1 MIDCVAPKLAKK
13 MARTTKRTRATEAQR
28 TEGEAAIAKLE
39 MAIKYL
45 VTEYTVEFLADKV
58 RQDEYYVP
66 PYQRELV
73 WPDDKQSR
81 FIESLLMGLPI
92 PFLFLWQADD
102 GRLEIV
108 DGSQRLRTM
117 VRFLDGDLK
126 LQKLQ
131 QLPELNGFYV
141 DDLERS
147 RQRKI
152 SARSIRGIVLDNLVD
167 EATRTEM
174 FNRINTGGTHLNE
187 AEIRRGSLPG
197 PFMEL
202 VVQCSTDERFVAAT
216 PIGAKQVSEREREE
230 LVVRFFTYLEK
241 FMLADG
247 TMDLPG
253 WRDRPRDYIWGF
265 VREANERA
273 TNDPLY
279 LRRLRAEFDAMLAE
293 VERLFP
299 NGFRKTAT
307 GKQIPRVRFEAIAVG
322 TALALRDFGPLSAT
336 RDDVAAWADDADFAA
351 VTTSDAANVKSK
363 LLARVRFVYERLA
376 N

>member
-1 MIDCVAPKLAKK
+1 MVPIEVMMVDS
-13 MARTTKRTRATEAQR
+13 MARASRRIAPTEMQR
-28 TEGEAAIAKLE
+28 LAGEAAIAKLE

-45 VTEYTVEFLADKV
+45 VTEYTVEFLAEKV

-81 FIESLLMGLPI
+81 FVESLLMGLPI
-92 PFLFLWQADD
+92 PFLFLWQAND

-117 VRFLDGDLK
+117 VRFLDGDLQ

-131 QLPELNGFYV
+131 QLPELNGFRFT
-141 DDLERS
+141 DLDRS
-147 RQRKI
+147 RQRKLY
-152 SARSIRGIVLDNLVD
+152 SRSIRGIVLDNLVN
-167 EATRTEM
+167 EAARTEM

-202 VVQCSTDERFVAAT
+202 VVSCSTDQRFVAMT
-216 PIGAKQVSEREREE
+216 PVSTNLVNEREREE

-241 FMLADG
+241 LTRDNGGF
-247 TMDLPG
+247 DLPG
-253 WRDRPRDYIWGF
+253 WKDRPREYIWAF
-265 VREANERA
+265 VDEANGLARD
-273 TNDPLY
+273 DPGY
-279 LRRLRAEFDAMLAE
+279 LARLRQDFDSMLGE

-299 NGFRKTAT
+299 FGFRKTAT

-322 TALALRDFGPLSAT
+322 TALALRDRGQLTTMPV
-336 RDDVAAWADDADFAA
+336 DVAGWVDGHEFGD

-363 LLARVRFVYERLA
+363 LLSRISFVYERLM
-376 N
+376 

>member
-1 MIDCVAPKLAKK
+1 

-28 TEGEAAIAKLE
+28 TVGEAAIAKLE

-58 RQDEYYVP
+58 RQEEYYVP

-141 DDLERS
+141 HDLERS

-174 FNRINTGGTHLNE
+174 FNRINTGGTRLNE

-202 VVQCSTDERFVAAT
+202 VVQCSTDQRFVAAT

-241 FMLADG
+241 FTVADG
-247 TMDLPG
+247 AMDLPG
-253 WRDRPRDYIWGF
+253 WRDRPRDYIWDF

-279 LRRLRAEFDAMLAE
+279 LPRLRAEFDAMLAE

-336 RDDVAAWADDADFAA
+336 RDDVAAWADDADFAE

-376 N
+376 P

>member
-1 MIDCVAPKLAKK
+1 
-13 MARTTKRTRATEAQR
+13 MARTTKRTIATDAQR
-28 TEGEAAIAKLE
+28 AAGEAAISRLE

-45 VTEYTVEFLADKV
+45 VTEYTVEFLAEKV

-92 PFLFLWQADD
+92 PFLFLWQAND

-108 DGSQRLRTM
+108 DGSQRLRTI
-117 VRFLDGDLK
+117 VRFLDGELK
-126 LQKLQ
+126 LQKLV

-141 DDLERS
+141 GDLERS

-202 VVQCSTDERFVAAT
+202 VVECSTDARFVAAT
-216 PIGAKQVSEREREE
+216 PIAAKQVSEREREE

-241 FMLADG
+241 FTLENG
-247 TMDLPG
+247 VMDLPG
-253 WRDRPRDYIWGF
+253 WRDRPRDYIWAF

-273 TNDPLY
+273 VNDPGY
-279 LRRLRAEFDAMLAE
+279 LPRLRAEFDAMLAE
-293 VERLFP
+293 VDRLFP
-299 NGFRKTAT
+299 HGFRKSAA

-322 TALALRDFGPLSAT
+322 TALALRRLGHLAVGPA
-336 RDDVAAWADDADFAA
+336 DVAGWADGADFAA

-376 N
+376 P

>member
-1 MIDCVAPKLAKK
+1 
-13 MARTTKRTRATEAQR
+13 MARTMKIKRPTQEEREA
-28 TEGEAAIAKLE
+28 GENAIAEME

-58 RQDEYYVP
+58 RQEEYYVP

-73 WPDDKQSR
+73 WPEDKQSR

-92 PFLFLWQADD
+92 PFLFLWQAYD

-126 LQKLQ
+126 LQKLL
-131 QLPELNGFYV
+131 QLPKLNGFYF
-141 DDLERS
+141 DDLDRS

-152 SARSIRGIVLDNLVD
+152 LARSIRGIVLDNLVD

-197 PFMEL
+197 AFMEL
-202 VVQCSTDERFVAAT
+202 VVQCSIDERFVAAT

-241 FMLADG
+241 FMRAG
-247 TMDLPG
+247 GEWDLPG
-253 WRDRPRDYIWGF
+253 WQDRPRDYIWKF
-265 VREANERA
+265 VVEANRRA
-273 TNDPLY
+273 ENDPDY
-279 LRRLRAEFDAMLAE
+279 LPRLRTDFETMLAE

-322 TALALRDFGPLSAT
+322 TALALRDFGHLAAT
-336 RDDVAAWADDADFAA
+336 KNDVEAWADDAAFAE

-363 LLARVRFVYERLA
+363 LLARVRFVYERLMP
-376 N
+376 

>member
-1 MIDCVAPKLAKK
+1 MAKR
-13 MARTTKRTRATEAQR
+13 MARTTRRTAATEAQR
-28 TEGEAAIAKLE
+28 AAGEAAISKLE

-45 VTEYTVEFLADKV
+45 VTEYTVEFLAEKV

-117 VRFLDGDLK
+117 VRFLDGELR

-131 QLPELNGFYV
+131 QLPELNGFCV
-141 DDLERS
+141 DDLDRS

-167 EATRTEM
+167 KATRTEM

-197 PFMEL
+197 PFMDL
-202 VVQCSTDERFVAAT
+202 VVQCSTDDRFVAAT
-216 PIGAKQVSEREREE
+216 PIGAKLVNEREREE

-241 FMLADG
+241 FTQAEG
-247 TMDLPG
+247 VMDLPG
-253 WRDRPRDYIWGF
+253 WRDRPRDYIWAF

-273 TNDPLY
+273 TNDPDY
-279 LRRLRAEFDAMLAE
+279 LPRLRAEFEAMLEE

-322 TALALRDFGPLSAT
+322 TALALRSFGQLAAT
-336 RDDVAAWADDADFAA
+336 REGVAAWADGADFAD

-376 N
+376 P